1 MIAANRQRLQG
12 ANLALHSLRTRLPGY
27 RVHGAQAGT
36 MLLVELPAGTETSA
50 LVAAAE
56 RRGVLVGDIEEMRLT
71 PDPAKPGLLLGYGC
85 VHDRDVDDAVAALA
99 QAITD
104 AAIPSVA

>member
-1 MIAANRQRLQG
+1 
-12 ANLALHSLRTRLPGY
+12 
-27 RVHGAQAGT
+27 
-36 MLLVELPAGTETSA
+36 MLLVDLPAGTETSS

-104 AAIPSVA
+104 AADPSVA